1 MKLNPFVFDSKKATV
16 LTVVLAFIGFIKI
29 ALPAIFPAVPVV
41 VFDEL
46 AQFFTELAMFYLGTQ
61 GAVDIVKILK
71 PKA

>member
-1 MKLNPFVFDSKKATV
+1 MKLNPFIFDSKKATI
-16 LTVVLAFIGFIKI
+16 LTVVLAFIAFIKI
-29 ALPAIFPAVPVV
+29 ALPALMPTVPVA

-61 GAVDIVKILK
+61 GAVDIVKVLK